1 MELTANPLLTA
12 TAPASP
18 VVNPAVIAVATIKR
32 AINYGNIAELRQENA
47 EKAIAE
53 LKQDGMEIFGLTRGQ
68 FSLSDLLKATLI
80 KTGPAELAISTWTA
94 AHADVE
100 RMMNL
105 LKNGLITDCKW
116 LVDHT
121 FVRRVPALTA
131 QIRQQFGDDAIRV
144 TKTHA
149 KFATIT
155 NESWQ
160 VAIRS
165 SMNLNQNPRLES
177 FQIGH
182 DPVLCKFLNNALADI
197 WRRQERSL
205 QDASSNQQTQWWKE
219 YE

>member
-1 MELTANPLLTA
+1 MELTANPLLRKS
-12 TAPASP
+12 APPPP
-18 VVNPAVIAVATIKR
+18 VVDPAIIAVATVKR
-32 AINYGNIAELRQENA
+32 PINHGNIAELRKENA
-47 EKAIAE
+47 ETAIAE

-68 FSLSDLLKATLI
+68 FSLSDLLEATLI
-80 KTGPAELAISTWTA
+80 KTGPANLAISTWTA

-105 LKNGLITDCKW
+105 LKNGLITNCKW
-116 LVDHT
+116 LVDQT
-121 FVRRVPALTA
+121 FVRRVPALAA
-131 QIRQQFGDDAIRV
+131 QIRQKFGDDAIRV

-155 NESWQ
+155 NENWEI
-160 VAIRS
+160 AIRS

-182 DPVLCKFLNNALADI
+182 DPMLCKFLNNALADI
-197 WRRQERSL
+197 WKRQERSL
-205 QDASSNQQTQWWKE
+205 QDASSNQQSQWWKE